1 MFNFWTGYT
10 CKTWFGTGYAFNKP
24 PRGLL
29 TTTCTKPGYSLNISY
44 IYNSTKVIE
53 NNWNI
58 SSNFILMSGTK
69 KSDKTGFGVILTDN
83 YSIRVNPLILTDN
96 YSIRVS
102 PLILTDNYS
111 IRVHWYWQIITVSE
125 SIHWYW
131 QIITES
137 ESIHWYWQIITVL
150 GSIHW
155 YWQIITVSESVHW
168 YWQIITESE
177 SIDTDR

>member
-10 CKTWFGTGYAFNKP
+10 CKTWFGTGYAFYKP

-102 PLILTDNYS
+102 PLILTDNYRIRVHWYWQIITVSVSPLILTDNYSIRVNPLILTDNYS

-125 SIHWYW
+125 SI
-131 QIITES
+131 
-137 ESIHWYWQIITVL
+137 
-150 GSIHW
+150 
-155 YWQIITVSESVHW
+155 
-168 YWQIITESE
+168 
-177 SIDTDR
+177 DTDR

>member
-10 CKTWFGTGYAFNKP
+10 CKTWFGTGYAFYKP

-111 IRVHWYWQIITVSE
+111 ISINPLILTDNYSIRVSPLILTDNYRIRVHWYWQIITVS
-125 SIHWYW
+125 
-131 QIITES
+131 
-137 ESIHWYWQIITVL
+137 
-150 GSIHW
+150 
-155 YWQIITVSESVHW
+155 VSPL
-168 YWQIITESE
+168 IL
-177 SIDTDR
+177 TDN